1 MDGKYVTRTEPI
13 SLIDH
18 ASTLESIYKDTFVL
32 EFDEKL
38 IDELIKKLRRN
49 KNEQR

>member
-1 MDGKYVTRTEPI
+1 MNEESVTKVEPI

-18 ASTLESIYKDTFVL
+18 ASTLESIHKDNFVL

-38 IDELIKKLRRN
+38 VDKIIEKLRR
-49 KNEQR
+49 KENE

>member
-1 MDGKYVTRTEPI
+1 MDGKYVSRTEPI

-18 ASTLESIYKDTFVL
+18 ASTLESIHKDNFVL

-38 IDELIKKLRRN
+38 VDKIIEKLRR
-49 KNEQR
+49 KENE